1 MTTDAATDRG
11 RTATQVFGWFGLALS
26 LVLAIGI
33 LFARGWLADQVDGVF
48 DSVDQAVGRGST
60 IVAQTNGRL
69 QERVA
74 DIDTLLAEVSSVA
87 GNVSVPPSLAE
98 RASGIADRFSQ
109 IRDGWVAVR
118 ARIDA
123 ALETLAQLDRA
134 LPFVDLPTGPTE
146 ELAALDQ
153 RVAEIESNVA
163 RLRSSVSTT
172 VQAIAEGATGLRGV
186 VNRVAEVA
194 DRLETGLGAVQ
205 ERIDRARSTIDNVMW
220 LTTAVL
226 LLLVAYVALLNVII
240 IRQARRRPPPAAAP
254 SPPTAE
260 APSPAVVDAT

>member
-1 MTTDAATDRG
+1 MTNDAGGRS
-11 RTATQVFGWFGLALS
+11 RTAAQVFGWIGLVFC

-33 LFARGWLADQVDGVF
+33 LVGRGWLAEQVDGVF
-48 DSVDQAVGRGST
+48 DSVDQAVGRGTT

-74 DIDTLLAEVSSVA
+74 DIDGLLAEVSSVA

-98 RASGIADRFSQ
+98 RVTSIADRFSQ

-134 LPFVDLPTGPTE
+134 LPFVDLPSGPTE

-153 RVAEIESNVA
+153 RVAEIDANVA
-163 RLRSSVSTT
+163 RMRSGVTTT
-172 VQAIAEGATGLRGV
+172 VRAIADGATGLRDV
-186 VNRVAEVA
+186 VGRVADVA
-194 DRLETGLGAVQ
+194 DRLETGLDAVQ
-205 ERIDRARSTIDNVMW
+205 DRIDRARSSIDNVMW

-226 LLLVAYVALLNVII
+226 LLLVAYIALLNVII
-240 IRQARRRPPPAAAP
+240 IRQARRGPPPAEA
-254 SPPTAE
+254 